1 MDSVKWKRRTRAR
14 SARRERA
21 SDAGRETRWSV
32 WMAAAQRG
40 DARAYEALLRELR
53 PSLQGFVRRQISSDS
68 AVEDIVQ
75 TVLLSLHRAR
85 HSYRS
90 EHLFEPWLW
99 AIARNALTDYQRK
112 RARRHGREEPLPDE
126 NALPDGFLTPVLSE
140 HRAAREQVGLS
151 RDLEHAL
158 RRLPASQQEAVLLL
172 HLEGLSVIE
181 AAVRAH
187 VSPGALKAR
196 VHRAYRAL
204 RTLLEEEVPS

>member
-1 MDSVKWKRRTRAR
+1 MDSIQWRKSKRAR
-14 SARRERA
+14 SPRSERA
-21 SDAGRETRWSV
+21 GDESRETRWSQ

-40 DARAYEALLRELR
+40 DARAYESLLRELR
-53 PSLQGFVRRQISSDS
+53 PSLQGFIRRQISNDA

-99 AIARNALTDYQRK
+99 AIARNALTDFQRK

-126 NALPDGFLTPVLSE
+126 NALAEGFLVSTSSE
-140 HRAAREQVGLS
+140 SRTGRDPLGLS

-158 RRLPASQQEAVLLL
+158 SRLPASQQEAVLLL

-204 RTLLEEEVPS
+204 RTLLEEKVPS

>member
-1 MDSVKWKRRTRAR
+1 MDPIGERRAKRIRSTRN
-14 SARRERA
+14 ERA
-21 SDAGRETRWSV
+21 ADTGRETRWSQ

-40 DARAYEALLRELR
+40 DASAYESLLRELR
-53 PSLQGFVRRQISSDS
+53 PSLQGFVRRQISNDA

-90 EHLFEPWLW
+90 EQLFEPWLW

-112 RARRHGREEPLPDE
+112 RARRSGREEPLPDE
-126 NALPDGFLTPVLSE
+126 NALADAFPGSASE
-140 HRAAREQVGLS
+140 SRARRDHVGLS

-158 RRLPASQQEAVLLL
+158 SRLPASQQEAVLLL

-204 RTLLEEEVPS
+204 RMLLEEKVPS

>member
-1 MDSVKWKRRTRAR
+1 MDATEGRGGKRTRFTR
-14 SARRERA
+14 NERA
-21 SDAGRETRWSV
+21 ADTGRETRWSQ

-40 DARAYEALLRELR
+40 DAPAYESLLRELR
-53 PSLQGFVRRQISSDS
+53 PSLQGFVRRQISNDA

-112 RARRHGREEPLPDE
+112 RARRNGREEPLPDE
-126 NALPDGFLTPVLSE
+126 NALPDAFLASSSSDS
-140 HRAAREQVGLS
+140 RARRDRVGLS

-158 RRLPASQQEAVLLL
+158 SRLPASQQEAVLLL

-204 RTLLEEEVPS
+204 RTLLEEKVPS

>member
-1 MDSVKWKRRTRAR
+1 MDSIQWKRGKRAR
-14 SARRERA
+14 FVRRERA
-21 SDAGRETRWSV
+21 GDAGRETRWSQ
-32 WMAAAQRG
+32 WMAAGQRG
-40 DARAYEALLRELR
+40 DARAYESLLRELR
-53 PSLQGFVRRQISSDS
+53 PSLQGFIRRQISNDA

-99 AIARNALTDYQRK
+99 AIARNALTDFQRK
-112 RARRHGREEPLPDE
+112 RARRSGREEPLPDE
-126 NALPDGFLTPVLSE
+126 NALSDNFLAPVSSE
-140 HRAAREQVGLS
+140 GRAVRDQVGLS

-158 RRLPASQQEAVLLL
+158 SRLPASQQQAVLLL

>member
-1 MDSVKWKRRTRAR
+1 
-14 SARRERA
+14 
-21 SDAGRETRWSV
+21 
-32 WMAAAQRG
+32 MAAAQRG
-40 DARAYEALLRELR
+40 DARTYESLLRELR
-53 PSLQGFVRRQISSDS
+53 PSLQGFVRRQISNDA

-99 AIARNALTDYQRK
+99 AIARNALTDFQRK
-112 RARRHGREEPLPDE
+112 RARRNGREEPLPDE
-126 NALPDGFLTPVLSE
+126 NALPDAYFGPTSPQS
-140 HRAAREQVGLS
+140 RAGRDQVGLS

-158 RRLPASQQEAVLLL
+158 SRLPASQQEAVLLL
-172 HLEGLSVIE
+172 HMEGLSVIE
-181 AAVRAH
+181 AAVRAQ

>member
-1 MDSVKWKRRTRAR
+1 MDSIQWNRSKRAR
-14 SARRERA
+14 PTQGKRA
-21 SDAGRETRWSV
+21 GDAGRETRWSQ

-40 DARAYEALLRELR
+40 EARAYESLLRELR
-53 PSLQGFVRRQISSDS
+53 PSLQGFIRRQISNDA

-99 AIARNALTDYQRK
+99 AIARNALTDFQRK
-112 RARRHGREEPLPDE
+112 RARRNGREEPLPDE
-126 NALPDGFLTPVLSE
+126 NALPDGFSGATSFE
-140 HRAAREQVGLS
+140 SRAGRDPVGLS

-158 RRLPASQQEAVLLL
+158 SRLPASQQEAVLLL

-204 RTLLEEEVPS
+204 RSLLEEEVPS

>member
-1 MDSVKWKRRTRAR
+1 MDPIGERRTKRIR
-14 SARRERA
+14 STRNERA
-21 SDAGRETRWSV
+21 ADTGRETRWSQ

-40 DARAYEALLRELR
+40 DASAYESLLRELR
-53 PSLQGFVRRQISSDS
+53 PSLQGFVRRQISNDA

-90 EHLFEPWLW
+90 EQLFEPWLW

-112 RARRHGREEPLPDE
+112 RARRSGREEPLPDE
-126 NALPDGFLTPVLSE
+126 NALADAFPASASE
-140 HRAAREQVGLS
+140 SRARRDHVGLS

-158 RRLPASQQEAVLLL
+158 SRLPASQQEAVLLL

-204 RTLLEEEVPS
+204 RMLLEEKVPS

>member
-1 MDSVKWKRRTRAR
+1 MNPIQWNRGRRSRFTRT
-14 SARRERA
+14 ERA
-21 SDAGRETRWSV
+21 GDVKRETRWSQ
-32 WMAAAQRG
+32 WMAAAQGG
-40 DARAYEALLRELR
+40 DSVSYELLLRELR
-53 PSLQGFVRRQISSDS
+53 PSLQGFIRRQISNDA

-90 EHLFEPWLW
+90 EQLFEPWLW
-99 AIARNALTDYQRK
+99 AIARNALTDFQRK
-112 RARRHGREEPLPDE
+112 RARRRGREEPLPDE
-126 NALPDGFLTPVLSE
+126 NALPEGAGAPVPLDT
-140 HRAAREQVGLS
+140 RAGRDSVGLS
-151 RDLEHAL
+151 RDLELAL
-158 RRLPASQQEAVLLL
+158 SRLPASQQEAVLLL

-204 RTLLEEEVPS
+204 RSVLEEEVPS

>member
-1 MDSVKWKRRTRAR
+1 MDPIGERRTKRIR
-14 SARRERA
+14 STRNERA
-21 SDAGRETRWSV
+21 ADTGRETRWSQ

-40 DARAYEALLRELR
+40 DASAYESLLRELR
-53 PSLQGFVRRQISSDS
+53 PSLQGFVRRQISNDA

-90 EHLFEPWLW
+90 EQLFEPWLW

-112 RARRHGREEPLPDE
+112 RARRNGREEPLPDE
-126 NALPDGFLTPVLSE
+126 NALPDAFLASASE
-140 HRAAREQVGLS
+140 SRARREHVGLS

-158 RRLPASQQEAVLLL
+158 SRLPASQQEAVLLL

-204 RTLLEEEVPS
+204 RMLLEEKVPS

>member
-1 MDSVKWKRRTRAR
+1 MDPIGERRAKRIRSTRN
-14 SARRERA
+14 ERA
-21 SDAGRETRWSV
+21 VDTGRENRWSQ

-40 DARAYEALLRELR
+40 DAPAYESLLRELR
-53 PSLQGFVRRQISSDS
+53 PSLQGFVRRQISNDA

-112 RARRHGREEPLPDE
+112 RARRNGREEPLPDE
-126 NALPDGFLTPVLSE
+126 NALPDAFLASASE
-140 HRAAREQVGLS
+140 SRARREHVGLS

-158 RRLPASQQEAVLLL
+158 SRLPASQQEAVLLL

-204 RTLLEEEVPS
+204 RTLLEEKVPS

>member
-1 MDSVKWKRRTRAR
+1 MDSIQWNRSKRAR
-14 SARRERA
+14 PTRGKRA
-21 SDAGRETRWSV
+21 GDTGRETRWSQ

-40 DARAYEALLRELR
+40 EARAYESLLRELR
-53 PSLQGFVRRQISSDS
+53 PSLQGFIRRQLSNDA

-99 AIARNALTDYQRK
+99 AIARNALTDFQRK
-112 RARRHGREEPLPDE
+112 RARRNGREEPLPDE
-126 NALPDGFLTPVLSE
+126 NALPDGFLAATSIE
-140 HRAAREQVGLS
+140 SRAGRDPVGLS
-151 RDLEHAL
+151 RDLEYAL
-158 RRLPASQQEAVLLL
+158 SRLPASQQEAVLLL

-181 AAVRAH
+181 AAGRAQ

-204 RTLLEEEVPS
+204 RSLLAEEVPS

>member
-1 MDSVKWKRRTRAR
+1 MDSIQWNRGKRPR
-14 SARRERA
+14 SMRSERA
-21 SDAGRETRWSV
+21 SDGSRETRWSR
-32 WMAAAQRG
+32 WMVAAQRG
-40 DARAYEALLRELR
+40 DAVAYESLLRELR
-53 PSLQGFVRRQISSDS
+53 PSLQGFIRRQISNDA

-99 AIARNALTDYQRK
+99 AIARNALTDFQRK
-112 RARRHGREEPLPDE
+112 RSRRNGREEPLPDE
-126 NALPDGFLTPVLSE
+126 NALPDGFPAQASLDS
-140 HRAAREQVGLS
+140 RAGRDQVALS

-158 RRLPASQQEAVLLL
+158 SRLPASQQEAVLLL

-204 RTLLEEEVPS
+204 RTLLEEGVPS

>member
-1 MDSVKWKRRTRAR
+1 MDSIQWYRGKRAR
-14 SARRERA
+14 FVRRERA
-21 SDAGRETRWSV
+21 GDAGRETRWSQ
-32 WMAAAQRG
+32 WMAAGQRG
-40 DARAYEALLRELR
+40 DARAYESLLRELR
-53 PSLQGFVRRQISSDS
+53 PSLQGFIRRQISNDA

-90 EHLFEPWLW
+90 EQLFEPWLW
-99 AIARNALTDYQRK
+99 AIARNALTDFQRK
-112 RARRHGREEPLPDE
+112 RARRNGREEPLPDE
-126 NALPDGFLTPVLSE
+126 NALPDNFLAPVSQ
-140 HRAAREQVGLS
+140 RRTGRDAVGLS

-158 RRLPASQQEAVLLL
+158 SRLPASQQQAVLLL

-181 AAVRAH
+181 AAVRAQ

>member
-1 MDSVKWKRRTRAR
+1 
-14 SARRERA
+14 
-21 SDAGRETRWSV
+21 
-32 WMAAAQRG
+32 MAAAQRG
-40 DARAYEALLRELR
+40 DARAYELLLRELR
-53 PSLQGFVRRQISSDS
+53 PSLQGFIRRQIANDA

-90 EHLFEPWLW
+90 EHPFEPWLW
-99 AIARNALTDYQRK
+99 AIARNALTDFQRK
-112 RARRHGREEPLPDE
+112 RARRNGREEPLPDE
-126 NALPDGFLTPVLSE
+126 NALPDGFLAPTSSE
-140 HRAAREQVGLS
+140 SRTGRDQVGLS

-158 RRLPASQQEAVLLL
+158 SRLPASQQQAVLLL

>member
-1 MDSVKWKRRTRAR
+1 MDSIQWNRRKRAR
-14 SARRERA
+14 STQGDRA
-21 SDAGRETRWSV
+21 VNASRETRWSQ

-40 DARAYEALLRELR
+40 EARAYESLLRELR
-53 PSLQGFVRRQISSDS
+53 PSLQGFIRRQISNDA

-99 AIARNALTDYQRK
+99 AIARNALTDFQRK
-112 RARRHGREEPLPDE
+112 RARRNGREEPLPDE
-126 NALPDGFLTPVLSE
+126 NALPDGLLAAASFES
-140 HRAAREQVGLS
+140 RAGRDRVGLS

-158 RRLPASQQEAVLLL
+158 SRLPASQQEAVLLL

-204 RTLLEEEVPS
+204 RSLLKEEVPS

>member
-1 MDSVKWKRRTRAR
+1 MDSIQWNRGKRAR
-14 SARRERA
+14 FARKERA
-21 SDAGRETRWSV
+21 GGASRETRWSQ

-40 DARAYEALLRELR
+40 DARAYESLLRELR
-53 PSLQGFVRRQISSDS
+53 PSLQGFVRRQISNDA

-99 AIARNALTDYQRK
+99 AIARNALTDFQRK
-112 RARRHGREEPLPDE
+112 RARRNGREEPLPDE
-126 NALPDGFLTPVLSE
+126 NALPDPYFGPTSPES
-140 HRAAREQVGLS
+140 RAGRDQVALS

-158 RRLPASQQEAVLLL
+158 SRLPASQQEAVLLL

>member
-1 MDSVKWKRRTRAR
+1 MDSIQWNHGKRAR
-14 SARRERA
+14 FVRRERA
-21 SDAGRETRWSV
+21 GDADRETRWSQ
-32 WMAAAQRG
+32 WMAAGQRG
-40 DARAYEALLRELR
+40 DARAYESLLRELR
-53 PSLQGFVRRQISSDS
+53 PSLQGFVRRQISNDA

-99 AIARNALTDYQRK
+99 AIARNALTDFQRK
-112 RARRHGREEPLPDE
+112 RARRTGREEPLPDE
-126 NALPDGFLTPVLSE
+126 NALSENFFAPVSSE
-140 HRAAREQVGLS
+140 GRAGRDQVGLS

-158 RRLPASQQEAVLLL
+158 SRLPASQQQAVLLL

>member
-1 MDSVKWKRRTRAR
+1 
-14 SARRERA
+14 
-21 SDAGRETRWSV
+21 
-32 WMAAAQRG
+32 MAAAQRG
-40 DARAYEALLRELR
+40 DAVAYESLLRELR
-53 PSLQGFVRRQISSDS
+53 PSLQGFIRRQISNDA

-99 AIARNALTDYQRK
+99 AIARNALTDFQRK
-112 RARRHGREEPLPDE
+112 RSRRNGREEPLPDE
-126 NALPDGFLTPVLSE
+126 NALPDGFLAPSSSDT
-140 HRAAREQVGLS
+140 RAGRDQVALS

-158 RRLPASQQEAVLLL
+158 SRLPASQQEAVLLL

>member
-1 MDSVKWKRRTRAR
+1 MDSIQWKRGKRAR
-14 SARRERA
+14 TTQGERA
-21 SDAGRETRWSV
+21 GHTSRETRWSE

-40 DARAYEALLRELR
+40 EARAYESLLRELR
-53 PSLQGFVRRQISSDS
+53 PSLQGFIRRQISNDA

-99 AIARNALTDYQRK
+99 AIARNALTDFQRK
-112 RARRHGREEPLPDE
+112 RARRNGREEPLPDE
-126 NALPDGFLTPVLSE
+126 NALPDGFSTTASFE
-140 HRAAREQVGLS
+140 GRAGRDQVGLS

-158 RRLPASQQEAVLLL
+158 SRLPASQQEAVLLL

-204 RTLLEEEVPS
+204 RSLLDEEVPS

>member
-1 MDSVKWKRRTRAR
+1 MDSVKCNRRPRAR
-14 SARRERA
+14 SRRSERA
-21 SDAGRETRWSV
+21 SDASRETRWSQ
-32 WMAAAQRG
+32 WMAAAQGG
-40 DARAYEALLRELR
+40 DAHAYESLLRELR
-53 PSLQGFVRRQISSDS
+53 PSLQGFVRRQISNDS

-85 HSYRS
+85 HTYRS

-99 AIARNALTDYQRK
+99 AIARNALTDFQRK
-112 RARRHGREEPLPDE
+112 RARRNGREEPLPDE
-126 NALPDGFLTPVLSE
+126 NALPDGFLTPMPAD
-140 HRAAREQVGLS
+140 HRAARHQVGLS

-158 RRLPASQQEAVLLL
+158 SRLPALQKEAVLLL

-181 AAVRAH
+181 AALRAH

>member
-1 MDSVKWKRRTRAR
+1 MDSIQWNHGKRAR
-14 SARRERA
+14 FVRRERPG
-21 SDAGRETRWSV
+21 DADRETRWSQ
-32 WMAAAQRG
+32 WMAAGQRG
-40 DARAYEALLRELR
+40 DARAYESLLRELR
-53 PSLQGFVRRQISSDS
+53 PSLQGFVRRQISNDA

-99 AIARNALTDYQRK
+99 AIARNALTDFQRK
-112 RARRHGREEPLPDE
+112 RARRTGREEPLPDE
-126 NALPDGFLTPVLSE
+126 NALSDNFLAPVSSE
-140 HRAAREQVGLS
+140 GRAGRDQVGLS

-158 RRLPASQQEAVLLL
+158 SRLPASQQQAVLLL